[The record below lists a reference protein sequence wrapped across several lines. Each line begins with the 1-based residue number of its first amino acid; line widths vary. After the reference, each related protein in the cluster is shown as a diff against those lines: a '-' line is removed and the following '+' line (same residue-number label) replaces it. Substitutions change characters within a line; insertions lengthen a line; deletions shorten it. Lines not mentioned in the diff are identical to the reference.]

1 MTRVGAV
8 LSGSQLLVGG
18 AVGGDGGEGSV
29 FRLPRPKTLHW
40 LPLKGAQWWWRG
52 RGAQIGHPR
61 SEWARRWG

>member
-1 MTRVGAV
+1 MGAEVRPVTRVGAV

-18 AVGGDGGEGSV
+18 AVGGDGGEGSI

-52 RGAQIGHPR
+52 RGHR
-61 SEWARRWG
+61 